1 MSNRKTNMVV
11 RGAMAE
17 KGLTQWQLAN
27 LFDMSETT
35 ISRMF
40 RYEWDEETQ
49 RAVAEMI
56 KGVRQDKTKVAEMLS
71 MQSPSAK
78 RNAARKKRKEAERT
92 ERHNARM
99 VPGDSSADEYANAV
113 ADEVEKRERRR
124 NAVRDGWI

>member
-71 MQSPSAK
+71 RQSPSGK

-92 ERHNARM
+92 ERHNSRM
-99 VPGDSSADEYANAV
+99 IPGDSSADEYANAV

-124 NAVRDGWI
+124 HAVRDGWI